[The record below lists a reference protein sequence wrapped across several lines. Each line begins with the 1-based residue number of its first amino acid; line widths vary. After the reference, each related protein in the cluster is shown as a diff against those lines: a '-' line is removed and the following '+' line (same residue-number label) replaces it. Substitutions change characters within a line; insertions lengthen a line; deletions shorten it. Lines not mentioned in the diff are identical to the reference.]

1 MQYGNLITMNSPTLP
16 LNSVKGLKLS
26 RRGFLALPAVA
37 AAARFQATSAVLG
50 NLNSGSSRVTAP
62 DGQLLSSVVVRRQWT
77 GNRCALAVE
86 NRSPR
91 TVRIGE
97 VTAFDFRHRMAANT
111 PFYAEGFQMLSQT
124 GGTIAQPEALGGY
137 TDAKHYKLPEAE
149 GALTAYNLAVFE
161 PATGGPVLFALFAF
175 TSCQRFTGK
184 FHLRPETLEIGL
196 DGEGLPLAPGQTM
209 DLEEFAVFEGRPVAA
224 MLSDLA
230 ARIATHHPPICQEPP
245 PQGWCS
251 WYCFGPSVTAEQVMD
266 NLEFIAKNLPALRYI
281 QIDDG
286 YQPAMGDWL
295 ETGKAFGGDVQTVLK
310 QIRQRG
316 FEPAIWVAPFIAE
329 KDSKLFREHPDWFM
343 KDDQGDPLPSDKVT
357 FGGWRK
363 GPWYALDGTHP
374 EARAHLENVFRVMR
388 RDWGV
393 TYFKLDA
400 NFWGAMPR
408 GRLHDLNATR
418 VEAYRRGMEAVRR
431 GAGDAFILGC
441 NHPLWP
447 SLGLIHGSRSSNDIS
462 RRWARFQSTARENL
476 RRGWQNG
483 RLWWNDPDVALLS
496 PTRTSTDGR
505 PSTDALALGD
515 NEFSFHL
522 AAIYASGGLL
532 LSGDDLPHLPESRVD
547 MLRKMSPPLGRAAT
561 FVDRE
566 MTVATHTPPPGSP
579 LIFFNWGDQPAARS
593 HPLPAR
599 ATVKDFWTGEV
610 VKTNGD
616 LLRVEEMAPR
626 PARIFTLTEPPQAPA

>member
-1 MQYGNLITMNSPTLP
+1 VS
-16 LNSVKGLKLS
+16 
-26 RRGFLALPAVA
+26 
-37 AAARFQATSAVLG
+37 
-50 NLNSGSSRVTAP
+50 AP
-62 DGQLLSSVVVRRQWT
+62 DGQPLVGVLVGRQWS
-77 GNRCALAVE
+77 GNSCVLSVE

-91 TVRIGE
+91 ALRIGE
-97 VTAFDFRHRMAANT
+97 VTAFEFPHRMAADT
-111 PFYAEGFQMLSQT
+111 PVYGEGFQMLSQT
-124 GGTIAQPEALGGY
+124 GGAIGHPEALGGY
-137 TDAKHYKLPEAE
+137 LDAKHYKLPEPT
-149 GALTAYNLAVFE
+149 GAFTVYNLAMFE
-161 PATGGPVLFALFAF
+161 PATGGPVLFAF
-175 TSCQRFTGK
+175 TSCRRFTGK
-184 FHLRPETLEIGL
+184 FHLRPETLQIAL
-196 DGEGLPLAPGQTM
+196 DGEGLELAPGQTM
-209 DLEEFAVFEGRPVAA
+209 ELEEFAVFEGRPAA
-224 MLSDLA
+224 FLLEDLA
-230 ARIATHHPPICQEPP
+230 ARIATHHPPIFKALGQNAPP

-251 WYCFGPSVTAEQVMD
+251 WYCFGPSVTAQQVMD

-310 QIRQRG
+310 QIRQKG

-329 KDSKLFREHPDWFM
+329 ADSKLLREHPDWFM
-343 KDDQGDPLPSDKVT
+343 KDDQGKPLASDKVT

-374 EARAHLENVFRVMR
+374 EARAHLESVFRVMR

-400 NFWGAMPR
+400 NFWGAMPG
-408 GRLHDLNATR
+408 GRLHDPSATR

-431 GAGDAFILGC
+431 GAGDGFLLGC

-447 SLGLIHGSRSSNDIS
+447 SLGLIHGSRSSGDIS
-462 RRWARFQSTARENL
+462 RRWTRFQSTARENL

-496 PTRTSTDGR
+496 PTRTNTDAKA
-505 PSTDALALGD
+505 SADALALGD

-532 LSGDDLPHLPESRVD
+532 LSGDDLPHVPEARVA
-547 MLRKMSPPLGRAAT
+547 MLRKLSPPLGRAAT

-566 MTVATHTPPPGSP
+566 MTVGIATPPGRT
-579 LIFFNWGDQPAARS
+579 LVFFFNWSDQPAARS
-593 HPLPAR
+593 HRVAAG
-599 ATVKDFWTGEV
+599 ATVKDFWSGEA
-610 VKTNGD
+610 VKTTGD
-616 LLRVEEMAPR
+616 TIRVDAMPPR
-626 PARIFTLTEPPQAPA
+626 SARIFTVT